1 MTIIER
7 IADELARISPNT
19 TIYTENQPNG
29 FDEPCFFIGRAGNT
43 TLKPELFDYEVR
55 KMPFQIVYFP
65 PEENAN
71 ESLDEMEAL
80 LMDNLTVLPDFAYLR
95 NREFSVDTN
104 EHTLTYDFDLVLRM
118 YKPDLSLKQR
128 SLDLNARTKGNNREQ
143 H

>member
-55 KMPFQIVYFP
+55 KMPFQVVYFP

-71 ESLDEMEAL
+71 EALDEMETL

-118 YKPDLSLKQR
+118 YKPDLSPKQR
-128 SLDLNARTKGNNREQ
+128 SLDLNARTKGNNRE
-143 H
+143 

>member
-29 FDEPCFFIGRAGNT
+29 FEEPCFFIGRAGNT

-55 KMPFQIVYFP
+55 KMPFQVVYFP

-71 ESLDEMEAL
+71 EALDEMETL

-95 NREFSVDTN
+95 NREFSIDTN

-128 SLDLNARTKGNNREQ
+128 SLDLNARTKGNNRG
-143 H
+143 

>member
-55 KMPFQIVYFP
+55 KMPFQVVYFP

-71 ESLDEMEAL
+71 EALDEMEAL

-128 SLDLNARTKGNNREQ
+128 SLDLNARTKGNNR
-143 H
+143 

>member
-55 KMPFQIVYFP
+55 KMPFQVVYFP

-71 ESLDEMEAL
+71 EALDEMEAL

-95 NREFSVDTN
+95 DREFSVDTN
-104 EHTLTYDFDLVLRM
+104 EHTLTCDFDLVLRM
-118 YKPDLSLKQR
+118 YKSDLSLKQR
-128 SLDLNARTKGNNREQ
+128 SLDLNARAKGNNRE
-143 H
+143 

>member
-55 KMPFQIVYFP
+55 KLPYQVVYFP

-71 ESLDEMEAL
+71 EALDEMEAL
-80 LMDNLTVLPDFAYLR
+80 LMDNLTVLTDFAYLR

-128 SLDLNARTKGNNREQ
+128 SLDLNARTKGNNRE
-143 H
+143 

>member
-7 IADELARISPNT
+7 IADELARISPET
-19 TIYTENQPNG
+19 TIYTENQPSG

-55 KMPFQIVYFP
+55 KMPFQVVYFP

-104 EHTLTYDFDLVLRM
+104 EHTLTY
-118 YKPDLSLKQR
+118 
-128 SLDLNARTKGNNREQ
+128 
-143 H
+143 

>member
-7 IADELARISPNT
+7 IANELARISPNT

-29 FDEPCFFIGRAGNT
+29 FEEPCFFIGRAGNT

-55 KMPFQIVYFP
+55 KMPFQVVYFP

-71 ESLDEMEAL
+71 EALDEMETL

-118 YKPDLSLKQR
+118 YKPDLSPKQR
-128 SLDLNARTKGNNREQ
+128 SLDLNARTKGNNRE
-143 H
+143 

>member
-1 MTIIER
+1 MTIIEK

-55 KMPFQIVYFP
+55 KMPFQVVYFP

-71 ESLDEMEAL
+71 EALDEMEIL

-95 NREFSVDTN
+95 NREFSIDTN
-104 EHTLTYDFDLVLRM
+104 EHTLTCEFDLVLRM
-118 YKPDLSLKQR
+118 YKPDLSPKQR
-128 SLDLNARTKGNNREQ
+128 SLTIDAKTKENNGEQ

>member
-55 KMPFQIVYFP
+55 KMPFQVVYFP

-71 ESLDEMEAL
+71 EALDEMEAL

-104 EHTLTYDFDLVLRM
+104 EHTLTYDFDLVLQM

-128 SLDLNARTKGNNREQ
+128 SLDLNARRKGNNRE
-143 H
+143 

>member
-43 TLKPELFDYEVR
+43 TQKPELFDYEVR
-55 KMPFQIVYFP
+55 KMPFQVVYFP

-71 ESLDEMEAL
+71 EALDEMEAL

-104 EHTLTYDFDLVLRM
+104 EHTLTCDFDLVLRM
-118 YKPDLSLKQR
+118 YKSDLSLKQR
-128 SLDLNARTKGNNREQ
+128 SLDLNARTKGNNRE
-143 H
+143 

>member
-7 IADELARISPNT
+7 IADELAHISPNT

-29 FDEPCFFIGRAGNT
+29 FEEPCFFIGRAGNT

-55 KMPFQIVYFP
+55 KLPYQIVYFP

-71 ESLDEMEAL
+71 EALDEMETL
-80 LMDNLTVLPDFAYLR
+80 LMDNLTVLSDFAYLR

-104 EHTLTYDFDLVLRM
+104 EHTLTCEFDLVLRM

-128 SLDLNARTKGNNREQ
+128 SLDLNATKKEYNGE
-143 H
+143 

>member
-7 IADELARISPNT
+7 IANELARISPNT

-43 TLKPELFDYEVR
+43 SQKPELFDYEVR
-55 KMPFQIVYFP
+55 KMPFQVVYFP

-71 ESLDEMEAL
+71 EALDEMEAL

-128 SLDLNARTKGNNREQ
+128 SLDLNARTKGNNRE
-143 H
+143 

>member
-7 IADELARISPNT
+7 IADELAHISPNT

-29 FDEPCFFIGRAGNT
+29 FEEPCFFIGRAGNT

-71 ESLDEMEAL
+71 EALDEMEAL
-80 LMDNLTVLPDFAYLR
+80 LMDNLTVLPSFAYLR

-104 EHTLTYDFDLVLRM
+104 EHTLTCEFDLVLRM
-118 YKPDLSLKQR
+118 YKPDLSPKQR
-128 SLDLNARTKGNNREQ
+128 SLDLNATKKEYNGE
-143 H
+143 

>member
-7 IADELARISPNT
+7 IANELARISPDT

-55 KMPFQIVYFP
+55 KMPFQVVYFP

-71 ESLDEMEAL
+71 EALDEMETL

-128 SLDLNARTKGNNREQ
+128 SLDLNARTKGNNRE
-143 H
+143 

>member
-7 IADELARISPNT
+7 IADELARISPDT

-29 FDEPCFFIGRAGNT
+29 FEEPCFFIGRAGNT

-55 KMPFQIVYFP
+55 KMPFQVVYFP

-71 ESLDEMEAL
+71 EALDEMETL
-80 LMDNLTVLPDFAYLR
+80 LMDNLTVLSDFAYLR
-95 NREFSVDTN
+95 NREFNIDTN
-104 EHTLTYDFDLVLRM
+104 EHTLTCEFDLVLRM

-128 SLDLNARTKGNNREQ
+128 SLDLNATKKEYNGE
-143 H
+143 

>member
-7 IADELARISPNT
+7 IADELARISPST

-55 KMPFQIVYFP
+55 KMPFQVVYFP

-71 ESLDEMEAL
+71 EALDEMEAL

-104 EHTLTYDFDLVLRM
+104 EYTLTYDFDLVLRM

-128 SLDLNARTKGNNREQ
+128 SLDLNARTKGNNRE
-143 H
+143 

>member
-7 IADELARISPNT
+7 IANELARISPNT

-29 FDEPCFFIGRAGNT
+29 FEEPCFFIGRAGNT

-55 KMPFQIVYFP
+55 KLPYQIVYFP

-71 ESLDEMEAL
+71 EALDEMETL
-80 LMDNLTVLPDFAYLR
+80 LMDNLTVLSDFAYLR
-95 NREFSVDTN
+95 NREFNIDTN
-104 EHTLTYDFDLVLRM
+104 EHTLTCEFDLVLRM

-128 SLDLNARTKGNNREQ
+128 SLDLNATKKEYNGE
-143 H
+143 

>member
-29 FDEPCFFIGRAGNT
+29 FEEPCFFIGRAGNT

-55 KMPFQIVYFP
+55 KMPFQVVYFP

-71 ESLDEMEAL
+71 EALDEMEAL

-128 SLDLNARTKGNNREQ
+128 SLDLNANTKRNNRE
-143 H
+143 

>member
-55 KMPFQIVYFP
+55 KMPFQVVYFP

-104 EHTLTYDFDLVLRM
+104 EHTLTCVFDLVLRM
-118 YKPDLSLKQR
+118 YKPDLSPKQR
-128 SLDLNARTKGNNREQ
+128 SLDLNARTNGNNGE
-143 H
+143 

>member
-55 KMPFQIVYFP
+55 KMPFQVVYFP

-71 ESLDEMEAL
+71 EALDEME
-80 LMDNLTVLPDFAYLR
+80 VFI
-95 NREFSVDTN
+95 
-104 EHTLTYDFDLVLRM
+104 
-118 YKPDLSLKQR
+118 
-128 SLDLNARTKGNNREQ
+128 
-143 H
+143 

>member
-55 KMPFQIVYFP
+55 KMPFQVVYFP
-65 PEENAN
+65 PEKNAN
-71 ESLDEMEAL
+71 EALDEMEAL

-128 SLDLNARTKGNNREQ
+128 SLDLNARTKGNNRE
-143 H
+143 

>member
-29 FDEPCFFIGRAGNT
+29 FDEPCFFIGRAGST
-43 TLKPELFDYEVR
+43 TQKPELFDYEVR
-55 KMPFQIVYFP
+55 KMPFQVVYFP

-71 ESLDEMEAL
+71 EALDEMEAL

-104 EHTLTYDFDLVLRM
+104 EHTLTCDFDLVLRM
-118 YKPDLSLKQR
+118 YKSDLSLKQR
-128 SLDLNARTKGNNREQ
+128 SLDLNARAKGNNRE
-143 H
+143 

>member
-55 KMPFQIVYFP
+55 KMPFQVVYFP

-71 ESLDEMEAL
+71 EALDEMETL

-95 NREFSVDTN
+95 NREFSIDTN
-104 EHTLTYDFDLVLRM
+104 EHTLTYEFDLVLRM
-118 YKPDLSLKQR
+118 YKPDLSPKQR
-128 SLDLNARTKGNNREQ
+128 SLTIDAKTKENSRE
-143 H
+143 

>member
-7 IADELARISPNT
+7 IADELARISPDT

-29 FDEPCFFIGRAGNT
+29 FEEPCFFIGRAGNT

-55 KMPFQIVYFP
+55 KMPFQVVYFP

-71 ESLDEMEAL
+71 EALDEMEAL
-80 LMDNLTVLPDFAYLR
+80 LMDNLTVLLDFAYLR

-104 EHTLTYDFDLVLRM
+104 EHTLTCEFDLVLRM

-128 SLDLNARTKGNNREQ
+128 SLDLNATKKEYNGE
-143 H
+143 

>member
-55 KMPFQIVYFP
+55 KMPFQVVYFP

-71 ESLDEMEAL
+71 EALDEMEAL

-104 EHTLTYDFDLVLRM
+104 EHTLTCDFDLVLRM
-118 YKPDLSLKQR
+118 YKSDLSLKQR
-128 SLDLNARTKGNNREQ
+128 SLDLNARTKGNNRG
-143 H
+143 

>member
-7 IADELARISPNT
+7 IADELARISPET

-29 FDEPCFFIGRAGNT
+29 FDEPCFFIGRAGNA
-43 TLKPELFDYEVR
+43 TLKPELFDYETR
-55 KMPFQIVYFP
+55 KIPFQIVYFP

-71 ESLDEMEAL
+71 EALDEMEAL

-118 YKPDLSLKQR
+118 YKPDTSLKQR
-128 SLDLNARTKGNNREQ
+128 SLDLNARTKGNNRE
-143 H
+143 

>member
-29 FDEPCFFIGRAGNT
+29 FEEPCFFIGRAGNT

-55 KMPFQIVYFP
+55 KMSFQVVYFP

-71 ESLDEMEAL
+71 EALDEMEAL

-118 YKPDLSLKQR
+118 YKPDLSPKQR
-128 SLDLNARTKGNNREQ
+128 SLDLNARTKGNNRE
-143 H
+143 

>member
-29 FDEPCFFIGRAGNT
+29 FEEPCFFIGRAGNT

-55 KMPFQIVYFP
+55 KMPFQVVYFP

-71 ESLDEMEAL
+71 EALNEMETL

-128 SLDLNARTKGNNREQ
+128 SLDLNANTKRNNRE
-143 H
+143 

>member
-55 KMPFQIVYFP
+55 KMPFQVVYFP

-71 ESLDEMEAL
+71 EALDEMEAL

-104 EHTLTYDFDLVLRM
+104 EHTLTYDFDLILRM

-128 SLDLNARTKGNNREQ
+128 SLDLNARTKGNNRE
-143 H
+143 

>member
-1 MTIIER
+1 MTIIKR
-7 IADELARISPNT
+7 IAEELARISPDT
-19 TIYTENQPNG
+19 TIYTENQSDG

-55 KMPFQIVYFP
+55 KMPFQVVYFP
-65 PEENAN
+65 PEKNAN
-71 ESLDEMEAL
+71 EALDEMEAL

-104 EHTLTYDFDLVLRM
+104 EHTLTCEFDLVLRM

-128 SLDLNARTKGNNREQ
+128 SLDLNATEKEYNGE
-143 H
+143 

>member
-29 FDEPCFFIGRAGNT
+29 FEEPCFFIGRAGNT

-55 KMPFQIVYFP
+55 KMPFQVVYFP

-128 SLDLNARTKGNNREQ
+128 SLDLNARTKGNNRE
-143 H
+143 

>member
-19 TIYTENQPNG
+19 TIYTENQLNG

-55 KMPFQIVYFP
+55 KMPFQVVYFP

-104 EHTLTYDFDLVLRM
+104 EHTLTCDFDLVLRM
-118 YKPDLSLKQR
+118 YKPDLSSKQR
-128 SLDLNARTKGNNREQ
+128 SLDLNARTKGNNRE
-143 H
+143 

>member
-7 IADELARISPNT
+7 IADELAHISPNT

-29 FDEPCFFIGRAGNT
+29 FEEPCFFIGRAGNT

-55 KMPFQIVYFP
+55 KLPYQIVYFP

-71 ESLDEMEAL
+71 EALDEMETL
-80 LMDNLTVLPDFAYLR
+80 LMDNLTVLSDFAYLR
-95 NREFSVDTN
+95 NREFNIDTN
-104 EHTLTYDFDLVLRM
+104 EHTLTCEFDLVLRM

-128 SLDLNARTKGNNREQ
+128 SLDLNATKKEYNGE
-143 H
+143 

>member
-7 IADELARISPNT
+7 IADELAHISPNT

-29 FDEPCFFIGRAGNT
+29 FEEPCFFIGRAGNT

-55 KMPFQIVYFP
+55 KLPYQIVYFP

-104 EHTLTYDFDLVLRM
+104 EHTLTCEFDLVLRM

-128 SLDLNARTKGNNREQ
+128 SLDLNATKKEYNGE
-143 H
+143 

>member
-29 FDEPCFFIGRAGNT
+29 FEEPCFFIGRAGNA

-55 KMPFQIVYFP
+55 KIPFQVVYFP
-65 PEENAN
+65 SEENAN
-71 ESLDEMEAL
+71 EALDEMETL

-118 YKPDLSLKQR
+118 YKPDTSLKQR
-128 SLDLNARTKGNNREQ
+128 SLDLNARTKGNNRE
-143 H
+143 

>member
-55 KMPFQIVYFP
+55 KIPFQVVYFP

-71 ESLDEMEAL
+71 EALDEMEAL

-95 NREFSVDTN
+95 NREFSIDTN

-128 SLDLNARTKGNNREQ
+128 SLDLNARTKGNNRE
-143 H
+143 